1 MAGKELTATRK
12 IQFALLG
19 LSILL
24 VGGTI
29 GFMTLERMGF
39 VDSLYMTIIT
49 LSTVGFGEVKA
60 LDATGKV
67 FVMFLILFGVTL
79 VGFSAAAVGQWV
91 IEGQFREMVSRRKM
105 DNAIKKL
112 SGHSIIAGFGRVGR
126 QVAVE
131 FARRG
136 VPFVVL
142 EKGEEGLKRLQADG
156 WPYIQG
162 DATDEELLTQA
173 GIARAKT
180 LVSTLPEEAQN
191 VYLTLTARY
200 MNPGLTIIA
209 RADFDDGEKKL
220 MRAGAN
226 YVVVPHI
233 LGGTRMAMA
242 ALQPNVVDFMQMTA
256 TGQEGLMA
264 EELVVPATSRLRGQ
278 SVSQSNLKRDYG
290 VTIIGIRK
298 PNDRLLINPGPEMVI
313 EEKDVLVLIGGRAEL
328 ERLSREIGQ

>member
-19 LSILL
+19 LTTLL

-49 LSTVGFGEVKA
+49 LSTVGFGEVKP

-91 IEGQFREMVSRRKM
+91 IEGQFRELVSRRKM
-105 DNAIKKL
+105 DNGIKKQ

-142 EKGEEGLKRLQADG
+142 EKGAEGLKRLQVDG

-264 EELVVPATSRLRGQ
+264 EELVVPATSRLCGQ

-313 EEKDVLVLIGGRAEL
+313 EENDVLVLIGGRAEL